1 MMTCIGGTHGCQLN
15 ILFAEEHMV
24 SSSIANYMMFHI
36 SITEKHLI
44 CLTVL
49 DPNSLI
55 SVHI

>member
-1 MMTCIGGTHGCQLN
+1 MYRRDTHGCQLN
-15 ILFAEEHMV
+15 IPFAEEQMV

-44 CLTVL
+44 CLTVF